1 VYAKWLSP
9 KMFFRSKCTANRLA
23 FGLSLD
29 LVGELTAL
37 PQTLSW
43 TKGMGPPG
51 RGGEDK
57 MQREEVKG

>member
-1 VYAKWLSP
+1 
-9 KMFFRSKCTANRLA
+9 MFFRSKCTANRLA